1 MMEGEMQKRR
11 RRLTLFLCGT
21 DAELRRAEARLVA
34 GATRE
39 RATVHS
45 PLDQEGGQTEVER
58 QLSDAAEEL
67 KR

>member
-1 MMEGEMQKRR
+1 M
-11 RRLTLFLCGT
+11 GT

-45 PLDQEGGQTEVER
+45 PLEQEGGQTEVER